1 MTVST
6 KISPFLWFDGQAEEA
21 ANFYASIFPNST
33 ITNVTKIPTGPAEGN
48 LIIDFELDG
57 QRFTAVDGG
66 PIFEFTPAISLVV
79 SCDSQEEI
87 DYFADKLSQQG
98 GRQDMCGWVHD
109 KFGVS
114 WQVQP
119 APAIVNELMERAPKA
134 VMEAMLSMMKID
146 IERLRQAA
154 EQR

>member
-146 IERLRQAA
+146 IERLRQSA
-154 EQR
+154 ELR

>member
-154 EQR
+154 EQG

>member
-1 MTVST
+1 MTVTT
-6 KISPFLWFDGQAEEA
+6 KISPFLWFDDRAEEA
-21 ANFYASIFPNST
+21 ANFYVSIFPNST
-33 ITNVTKIPTGPAEGN
+33 ITNVTAIPTGPTEGN
-48 LIIDFELDG
+48 PIIDFELDG
-57 QRFTAVDGG
+57 QRFTAIDGG
-66 PIFEFTPAISLVV
+66 PVFEFTPAISLVV

-98 GRQDMCGWVHD
+98 GRQDVCGWVHD

-114 WQVQP
+114 WQVLP
-119 APAIVNELMERAPKA
+119 APAITRDLMERAPKA

-154 EQR
+154 KLP

>member
-154 EQR
+154 ELR